1 MPRRVPRRRPV
12 SRVVVRVLGVALL
25 PFASLAPSVRAD
37 DAPRPAYP
45 PTRTSDV
52 VDVLH
57 GERVADPYRWLEDN
71 ASREVEAWD
80 RAQRA
85 LLRQVLDAV
94 PGREALRARLD
105 AELDLQGAPTLPG
118 FEGGRAWYL
127 RRDAGQN
134 HPVLYARDRDGA
146 GPEVAVIDPNAWS
159 ADGTEGLSGY
169 DPSPDGRWLCYGR
182 DTKGSEDKTL
192 YLRDL
197 STGRDTDLRLTRC
210 KFSSVVWAPDA
221 SGFYYSRQP
230 DPDSVPPGQAQHH
243 RRVFFHPLGGL
254 VLDDPRV
261 YGTGRPPLESMYLG
275 GTSDRSAVV
284 LYRGEP
290 YRTTD
295 VFRLERTQDG
305 FATTPVF
312 VGVPAL
318 SWGDRVGDRW
328 LLVTDWKAPRKRI
341 LTAPFAG
348 ETPPERWTEFLPEG
362 PGVIESLDVAGDRVV
377 VHVREDVVS
386 SLRVFKAD
394 GTPDGEVPLPGP
406 GSVRGTTTKPGDSRL
421 WYGFE
426 SNARPYTTYV
436 VDLATSP
443 RAPQVLDTTP
453 TTLDPD
459 TLVAERLL
467 MPSKD
472 GTKIPLFVLRRKDVP
487 LDGRAP
493 TLLYG
498 YGGFRVG
505 QTPTWASLRAL
516 WAEMGG
522 VYVTACLRGGDEYG
536 EAWHEAGSL
545 AHKQNVYDDFI
556 ACADGLVAAGKAS
569 RERLAIAGGSNG
581 GLLVAVVANQRPDL
595 CQAVLCSVPLTD
607 MLRFHRFQ
615 FAKIW
620 TKEYGDPD
628 VEAEYRWIRPYSPVH
643 NVRPGAAYPACL
655 VTAGLHEGRVDA
667 FHARKIAA
675 AWQAATSSSRPVL
688 LAIDRD
694 SGHGAASRKQ
704 LKEDQLDRF
713 AFLLSQ
719 LGREGMTIRAVDAR
733 PVRPQPPA
741 VQPQPPTPP
750 PALPPTPEG
759 PGVVPG
765 KGPGMGG

>member
-1 MPRRVPRRRPV
+1 MPRRPAPLRALVLAMLPIAAAARVVPADEPTRPV
-12 SRVVVRVLGVALL
+12 
-25 PFASLAPSVRAD
+25 
-37 DAPRPAYP
+37 YP
-45 PTRTSDV
+45 PTRTTDV

-57 GERVADPYRWLEDN
+57 GEELADPYRWLEDN
-71 ASREVEAWD
+71 ASPEVEAWD
-80 RAQRA
+80 RAQQA
-85 LLRQVLDAV
+85 LVRTVLDAV

-127 RRDAGQN
+127 RRSAGQN
-134 HPVLYARDRDGA
+134 HPVLYARDGDGA
-146 GPEVAVIDPNAWS
+146 GPETTILDPNAWS
-159 ADGTEGLSGY
+159 ADGTEGLSGWY
-169 DPSPDGRWLCYGR
+169 PSPDGRWLCYGR
-182 DTKGSEDKTL
+182 DRKGSENTTL
-192 YLRDL
+192 HLRDL
-197 STGRDTDLRLTRC
+197 ANGQDTDLRITRC
-210 KFSSVVWAPDA
+210 KFSGASWASDA
-221 SGFYYSRQP
+221 SGFWYTRLP
-230 DPDSVPPGQAQHH
+230 DPDSVPAGEAQHH
-243 RRVFFHPLGGL
+243 RRVYFHRLGGL
-254 VLDDPRV
+254 LLDDPLV
-261 YGTGRPPLESMYLG
+261 YGTGRPALETMWVG
-275 GTSDRSAVV
+275 RTSDRRTV
-284 LYRGEP
+284 LLHRGEP

-295 VFRLERTQDG
+295 VLRVDVADG
-305 FATTPVF
+305 RPVTTPVF

-318 SWGDRVGDRW
+318 SYADRVGDRW
-328 LLVTDWKAPRKRI
+328 LLTTDWKAPRKRI
-341 LTAPFAG
+341 LTAPVG
-348 ETPPERWTEFLPEG
+348 HDTPPAAWTEFLPEG
-362 PGVIESLDVAGDRVV
+362 PGVIESVDVAGDRVV

-386 SLRVFKAD
+386 SLRVFRAD

-406 GSVRGTTTKPGDSRL
+406 GSVRGTSTKPGDSRL

-436 VDLATSP
+436 VDLATTP
-443 RAPQVLDTTP
+443 RTPKVLDTTP
-453 TTLDPD
+453 TTIDPD
-459 TLVAERLL
+459 TLVAERFLV
-467 MPSKD
+467 PSKD

-493 TLLYG
+493 TVLYG

-505 QTPTWASLRAL
+505 QTPTWAALRAL

-536 EAWHEAGSL
+536 EAWHAAGCL
-545 AHKQNVYDDFI
+545 ANKQNVYDDMI
-556 ACADGLVAAGKAS
+556 ASAEGLVAQGKAS
-569 RERLAIAGGSNG
+569 RARLAIAGGSNG

-595 CQAVLCSVPLTD
+595 CRAVLCAVPLTD

-643 NVRPGAAYPACL
+643 NVRPGAAYPACF
-655 VTAGLHEGRVDA
+655 VTAGLHDGRVDA

-675 AWQAATSSSRPVL
+675 AWQASTSSSRPVL

-713 AFLLSQ
+713 AFLLAQ
-719 LGREGMTIRAVDAR
+719 LGREGITIR
-733 PVRPQPPA
+733 PVPAPASPA
-741 VQPQPPTPP
+741 VVPS
-750 PALPPTPEG
+750 
-759 PGVVPG
+759 PGR
-765 KGPGMGG
+765 